1 MIKIENKEILKSIM
15 GPDKNIR
22 ILLSCLSDMKRLPID
37 ETWDICGIMKKY
49 SKKDAYINSDKV
61 VCFK

>member
-1 MIKIENKEILKSIM
+1 MLPVNDKEILSTIK
-15 GPDKNIR
+15 GPDGLVR
-22 ILLSCLSDMKRLPID
+22 ILISNLQNMKRLPID